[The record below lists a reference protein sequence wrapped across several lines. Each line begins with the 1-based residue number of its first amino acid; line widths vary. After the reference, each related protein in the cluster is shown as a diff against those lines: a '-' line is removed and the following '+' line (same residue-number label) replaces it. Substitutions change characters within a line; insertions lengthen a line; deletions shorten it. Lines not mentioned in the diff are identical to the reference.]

1 MRNSIYLPSLLLI
14 ITSLFSISIAKN
26 GDKTGNGGGSWV
38 CYNSNGDIKKMEFID
53 FFEATNQHGW
63 KIRQYLGLN
72 HNEIL
77 HNYLI
82 RLQEIDR
89 NLFIGLTPI
98 LSEFKNQMKVVSD
111 AELNFVP
118 DMNAIIRPERS
129 WCKKGQILPQT
140 IANYTDENILYLDL
154 DRFNNKNFTSTMRAG
169 LLLHE
174 ILYKYF
180 RIKYQDQDST
190 RTRKLVGLI
199 ASTLD
204 IKKVRY
210 EYRYIQ

>member
-1 MRNSIYLPSLLLI
+1 M
-14 ITSLFSISIAKN
+14 AKN

-38 CYNSNGDIKKMEFID
+38 CYNDNGEIKKMEFID
-53 FFEATNQHGW
+53 FFEATNQYGW
-63 KIRQYLGLN
+63 KIAQYSGLS
-72 HNEIL
+72 HIEIL
-77 HNYLI
+77 QKYLI

-89 NLFIGLTPI
+89 NLFVGLAPI
-98 LSEFKNQMKVVSD
+98 LTEFKNQMNVVSD

-118 DMNAIIRPERS
+118 DMNAIIKPERS

-140 IANYTDENILYLDL
+140 LANYTDENVLYLDL
-154 DRFNNKNFTSTMRAG
+154 DRFNHKKFTNTMKAG

-180 RIKYQDQDST
+180 RLKYQDEDST
-190 RTRKLVGLI
+190 RTRKLVALI

-204 IKKVRY
+204 IRVVRY
-210 EYRYIQ
+210 EYRYIE